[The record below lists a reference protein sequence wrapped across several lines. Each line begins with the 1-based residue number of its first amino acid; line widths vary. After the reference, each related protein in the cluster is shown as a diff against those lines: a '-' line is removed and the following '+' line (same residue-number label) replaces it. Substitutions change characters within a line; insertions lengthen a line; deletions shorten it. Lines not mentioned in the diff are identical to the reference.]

1 MAVLAL
7 APSGGTIVCNG
18 YKDREFVRL
27 ALIGQKLG
35 HKIFIVIERSRSAAG
50 DRRIKRLGLTP
61 MVGLRV
67 RLSALSHGQWADSG
81 GEKASLACRR
91 RRCCR

>member
-35 HKIFIVIERSRSAAG
+35 HKIFIVIE
-50 DRRIKRLGLTP
+50 KK
-61 MVGLRV
+61 
-67 RLSALSHGQWADSG
+67 Q
-81 GEKASLACRR
+81 KCRW
-91 RRCCR
+91 